1 MIAQQDRLRLPLLYE
16 RLMDHFGPRLWW
28 PVTPEAGGE
37 PEYSGGPRTD
47 TQRLEVILGAILAQN
62 TAWRGAARALGN
74 LYSAGLVD
82 FKRLLDVPLD
92 QLAPLL
98 RPSGYF
104 NQKAL
109 KIQALV
115 RFINERFG
123 LRWQDFLRVETAA
136 LRQRLLD
143 VRGIG
148 PETADCIVLYA
159 ACQPTFVIDAYT
171 RRLLH
176 RLGWAAE
183 NESYGS
189 LKERFEAACARDTL
203 LYQEFHALLDRQ
215 CVVYCLKRAPLC
227 GDCPLADICAR
238 TGVEMATPA
247 GPAGVKKVRK
257 PGKGKHEQPRNSN

>member
-1 MIAQQDRLRLPLLYE
+1 MNTEQDRLWLPLLYE

-28 PVTPEAGGE
+28 PVTPEEGGE
-37 PEYSGGPRTD
+37 PQYSGGPRTD
-47 TQRLEVILGAILAQN
+47 TQRLEVMLGAILAQN

-82 FKRLLDVPLD
+82 FQHLLEVPLE

-123 LRWQDFLRVETAA
+123 LSWQDLLRVETAA
-136 LRQRLLD
+136 LRQLLLG

-159 ACQPTFVIDAYT
+159 ACQPTFVIDSYT

-189 LKERFEAACARDTL
+189 LKARFEAACARDTL

-215 CVVYCLKRAPLC
+215 CVVYCLKRAPRC
-227 GDCPLADICAR
+227 DECPLADICAR
-238 TGVEMATPA
+238 TGVRTAATVGA
-247 GPAGVKKVRK
+247 ADAKRFGNLERGS
-257 PGKGKHEQPRNSN
+257 HEQP